1 MTRTRRVSRLL
12 TDVADYERQDDSHQE
27 ARQADEHEGDPP
39 APQVVDEAAD
49 DQPQK
54 GPDRDAEAIKGD
66 GRRPL
71 RGLDRIGDQR
81 MRRRRAARSEE
92 HTSELQSLMR
102 ISYAV
107 FCLKK
112 KNKQTHTAD
121 HNVIEKTKLHHRIYT
136 T

>member
-12 TDVADYERQDDSHQE
+12 TDVADYERQDDSHQD
-27 ARQADEHEGDPP
+27 ARHADEHEGDTQ

-71 RGLDRIGDQR
+71 RGPDGIGDQR
-81 MRRRRAARSEE
+81 MRRRRAARPPYPDANAREAA
-92 HTSELQSLMR
+92 L
-102 ISYAV
+102 
-107 FCLKK
+107 
-112 KNKQTHTAD
+112 D
-121 HNVIEKTKLHHRIYT
+121 VITLGRETQRT